1 MIKYE
6 IEDKKIKKLECDCKT
21 IEQMADAVMP
31 LLDAFASTQICDKST
46 LQVDDGIK
54 AKLIHALLERMS
66 AEKNE
71 NLPETAELTGD
82 VEEIIDP
89 EEHEVLWFALKKG
102 DECFKMGLSQMLA
115 CVKFA
120 ERMGEIPSLPEKW
133 WYAIEACIP
142 AREISYL
149 MRNLYEKF

>member
-1 MIKYE
+1 MVKYE

-21 IEQMADAVMP
+21 IEQMADEVMP
-31 LLDAFASTQICDKST
+31 LLDALVSTQTGDKSN
-46 LQVDDGIK
+46 LQVDNGIK
-54 AKLIHALLERMS
+54 AKLIHALLERIS
-66 AEKNE
+66 AEE

-82 VEEIIDP
+82 VEEIVDP

-133 WYAIEACIP
+133 WHAIED
-142 AREISYL
+142 
-149 MRNLYEKF
+149 LYPSEGNFILDEEPL

>member
-31 LLDAFASTQICDKST
+31 LLDAFASTQIGDKST

-71 NLPETAELTGD
+71 NLPE
-82 VEEIIDP
+82 
-89 EEHEVLWFALKKG
+89 KKG

-133 WYAIEACIP
+133 WYAIED
-142 AREISYL
+142 
-149 MRNLYEKF
+149 LYPSEGNFILDEEPL

>member
-1 MIKYE
+1 MVKYE
-6 IEDKKIKKLECDCKT
+6 IEDNKIKKLESDCKT
-21 IEQMADAVMP
+21 IEQMADEVMP
-31 LLDAFASTQICDKST
+31 LLDALASTQTGDKST
-46 LQVDDGIK
+46 LQVDAGVK
-54 AKLIHALLERMS
+54 AKLIHALLERIS
-66 AEKNE
+66 VEKNE

-133 WYAIEACIP
+133 WYAIED
-142 AREISYL
+142 
-149 MRNLYEKF
+149 LYPSEGNFILDEEPL

>member
-6 IEDKKIKKLECDCKT
+6 IEDNKIKKLECGCKT

-31 LLDAFASTQICDKST
+31 LLDAFASTQIGDKSA
-46 LQVDDGIK
+46 LQVDNGIK

-71 NLPETAELTGD
+71 NLPKTAELTGD
-82 VEEIIDP
+82 VEEIVDP

-102 DECFKMGLSQMLA
+102 DECFKMGLSQMLS
-115 CVKFA
+115 CIKFA

-133 WYAIEACIP
+133 WYAIED
-142 AREISYL
+142 
-149 MRNLYEKF
+149 LYPSEGNFILDEEPR

>member
-31 LLDAFASTQICDKST
+31 LLDAFASTQIGDKST

-66 AEKNE
+66 AERNE
-71 NLPETAELTGD
+71 NLLETAELTGD

-133 WYAIEACIP
+133 WYAIED
-142 AREISYL
+142 
-149 MRNLYEKF
+149 LYPSEGNFILDEEPL

>member
-31 LLDAFASTQICDKST
+31 LLDAFASTQIGDKST

-89 EEHEVLWFALKKG
+89 EEHEVLWFALKKC

-133 WYAIEACIP
+133 WYAIED
-142 AREISYL
+142 
-149 MRNLYEKF
+149 LYPSEGNFILDEEPL

>member
-31 LLDAFASTQICDKST
+31 LLDAFASTQIGDKST

-54 AKLIHALLERMS
+54 AKLIHALLERIS

-82 VEEIIDP
+82 VEEIVDP

-102 DECFKMGLSQMLA
+102 DECFKMMLRS
-115 CVKFA
+115 K
-120 ERMGEIPSLPEKW
+120 ELQNSLTFS
-133 WYAIEACIP
+133 I
-142 AREISYL
+142 
-149 MRNLYEKF
+149 